1 MPRGVSHDREE
12 AISTYITGGYHEIQ
26 SDGMAAGSWHRAG
39 EAEKPALVARWT
51 KRHVAPG

>member
-39 EAEKPALVARWT
+39 EAEKPAPVARWT